1 MGQPKRSSDSGAATF
16 MGQKRQRRSYSSG
29 CAYSIDG
36 RSSTD
41 CGTGNGSGGLHST
54 ATASASS
61 SGSDP
66 SQSNQQ
72 GSAMFSQG
80 SDRRHWLGPGV
91 AAVRLVKTA
100 VEQKIALVQ
109 IKMNNSSSGHE
120 LIEDE
125 RRLAKLRDHLL
136 GLQMVALMLE
146 ICIQKKSLNVFIDTL
161 ATCFE
166 AYLGVEENT

>member
-61 SGSDP
+61 GSDP
-66 SQSNQQ
+66 SQRNQP
-72 GSAMFSQG
+72 
-80 SDRRHWLGPGV
+80 SDRKRIFYKARETGSFSPWVKRDMDPHMAADIWRNYFDFFGEIVLSRH
-91 AAVRLVKTA
+91 
-100 VEQKIALVQ
+100 
-109 IKMNNSSSGHE
+109 S
-120 LIEDE
+120 
-125 RRLAKLRDHLL
+125 
-136 GLQMVALMLE
+136 
-146 ICIQKKSLNVFIDTL
+146 
-161 ATCFE
+161 
-166 AYLGVEENT
+166 

>member
-1 MGQPKRSSDSGAATF
+1 MAEVAPSKKRRCG
-16 MGQKRQRRSYSSG
+16 SYSNG
-29 CAYSIDG
+29 GAYSTDE
-36 RSSTD
+36 RSSTG

-54 ATASASS
+54 ATAGAS